1 MATPLTNTIQLLK
14 ENRLARRE
22 RRKADTDVILAL
34 AKLDTEKE
42 IRFLSTK
49 IEYMDRDKR
58 ARDKRLTSKKEKLDE
73 LNMGIDY
80 RIGKTETLNPIDR
93 TTGSVTASE
102 NIYDLVKSLDKSITK
117 DIEYEKDVDETI
129 KMATIK
135 LKELTNFQQYNQ
147 GVGVSDYDKSGII
160 DKDDVSFESYKAK
173 HKITDVEKLRY
184 LSEYAKNITPDEM
197 ALLDANTK
205 YLAGKAA
212 IKTSGLSEDDE
223 VKDFFDNAAAVA
235 DIRKWSRYNQYLM
248 NIGIAE
254 ANIPHAGTKPYI
266 KANTEFNMEEFGMFE
281 EIYGQSLRE
290 PLSKAEEAMK
300 LRIREELGNKDFD
313 WDIGKY
319 KQYLLDTEGDEKG
332 KLNAMFQYI
341 EDVERVGGKVVQARE
356 EAAVGSYNLISNQ
369 ILDTEENY
377 IQALKENKKARAKQL
392 RFNAYQYYGIDI
404 NQKDQMDVLRKYRAE
419 YEANEIDRAL
429 SGIDDEASQSGI
441 SKEEFYSSVPNEF
454 FTPPEAKD
462 WGERKRSAYNTRA
475 DNNEEVVETPVIET
489 EPVKQDSIAASLRKI
504 EESGNDTSVVDSLK
518 NFDDLGLDLVSDNF
532 FASDSQNLD
541 IVRDAI
547 AELHPTDLDFKFM
560 DGSHEV
566 EFTKWLYKHK
576 RNHPLIKALIKYK
589 SDSPEYK
596 REEEKLIKQLNDF
609 GFNAIEGAM

>member
-1 MATPLTNTIQLLK
+1 
-14 ENRLARRE
+14 
-22 RRKADTDVILAL
+22 
-34 AKLDTEKE
+34 
-42 IRFLSTK
+42 
-49 IEYMDRDKR
+49 
-58 ARDKRLTSKKEKLDE
+58 
-73 LNMGIDY
+73 MGIDY

-117 DIEYEKDVDETI
+117 DIEYEKNVDETI

-369 ILDTEENY
+369 I
-377 IQALKENKKARAKQL
+377 
-392 RFNAYQYYGIDI
+392 
-404 NQKDQMDVLRKYRAE
+404 
-419 YEANEIDRAL
+419 
-429 SGIDDEASQSGI
+429 
-441 SKEEFYSSVPNEF
+441 
-454 FTPPEAKD
+454 
-462 WGERKRSAYNTRA
+462 
-475 DNNEEVVETPVIET
+475 VIG
-489 EPVKQDSIAASLRKI
+489 D
-504 EESGNDTSVVDSLK
+504 
-518 NFDDLGLDLVSDNF
+518 
-532 FASDSQNLD
+532 
-541 IVRDAI
+541 
-547 AELHPTDLDFKFM
+547 
-560 DGSHEV
+560 
-566 EFTKWLYKHK
+566 
-576 RNHPLIKALIKYK
+576 
-589 SDSPEYK
+589 
-596 REEEKLIKQLNDF
+596 
-609 GFNAIEGAM
+609 